1 MRRTDFMRF
10 YLQQFILVIVT
21 IFLFAPALIAQ
32 DRSKEIVEQGW
43 GVPDE
48 PFNCE
53 MNSLYLDILGNVLPE
68 KTQNGNV
75 LIIVARLGKGETS
88 RSFNRRRLHNALQ
101 YQIER
106 IKIAPEKVILTE
118 GERVANGFGRLEF
131 YLGGKMVGSLLVSR
145 NRDLCV
151 HCCENQG
158 SDYYPLK
165 ARVDSKPKKKK
176 R

>member
-1 MRRTDFMRF
+1 MTFSFR
-10 YLQQFILVIVT
+10 Q
-21 IFLFAPALIAQ
+21 FLFAIAAVFLLAFVPLAQ

-75 LIIVARLGKGETS
+75 LIIVARLGRGEIS

-118 GERVANGFGRLEF
+118 GKRVVDGFGRLEF
-131 YLGGKMVGSLLVSR
+131 YLNGKMAGSLLVAR

-158 SDYYPLK
+158 SDYYPDK
-165 ARVDSKPKKKK
+165 SRVDNKPNKKKK